1 MPSRSGP
8 VAAPSHVTAARVARP
23 LLHGSHHLF
32 EAEARMRYAG
42 LVVMLVVLTAG
53 CDRSRAELTKALA
66 ESRAAEAQKDSLLTE
81 VLETTQFVSDLNSEL
96 AKAKAVSVAAEGDDP
111 GVPGARQDRE
121 ERQETLERIQQVIA
135 RLNESETKLIATEN
149 RAKNAKIKNA
159 RLLAQIATYMQTIED
174 LKTAAE
180 QQRAENEAIIADQR
194 TQIATLAGQV
204 DNLNVQAASLR
215 DTLVHLTKYKN
226 RVYYAVGTK
235 DELINNGVVTKEG
248 SKFLFFGGTRLEP
261 ARRLNL
267 DAFTMIDKTQ
277 TLSIPLPRTDKKYKI
292 VSRQSP
298 EYLMGE
304 VTEKG
309 EVKGVVEIA
318 SPEEFWSA
326 SKFLILVQ
334 K

>member
-1 MPSRSGP
+1 
-8 VAAPSHVTAARVARP
+8 
-23 LLHGSHHLF
+23 
-32 EAEARMRYAG
+32 MRYVG
-42 LVVMLVVLTAG
+42 LIVLLAAMITG
-53 CDRSRAELTKALA
+53 CDRSRSELTKALA

-96 AKAKAVSVAAEGDDP
+96 AKAKSVLVASGGDDP
-111 GVPGARQDRE
+111 GVPGAQQDRE
-121 ERQETLERIQQVIA
+121 DRQATLERIQQVIA
-135 RLNESETKLIATEN
+135 RLNESETKLTATEN

-159 RLLAQIATYMQTIED
+159 RLLAQIATYKQTIED

-180 QQRAENEAIIADQR
+180 QQRAEHEAIIADQK

-204 DNLNVQAASLR
+204 DNLNLDNASLR
-215 DTLVHLTKYKN
+215 DTVVHLTKYKN

-235 DELINNGVVTKEG
+235 DELLESGVVTKEG

-261 ARRLNL
+261 ARKLNL
-267 DAFTMIDKTQ
+267 EAFTTIDKTQ

-298 EYLMGE
+298 EYLAGD
-304 VTEKG
+304 VSEKG

>member
-1 MPSRSGP
+1 
-8 VAAPSHVTAARVARP
+8 
-23 LLHGSHHLF
+23 
-32 EAEARMRYAG
+32 MRYVG
-42 LVVMLVVLTAG
+42 LIVLLAAMITG
-53 CDRSRAELTKALA
+53 CDRSRSELTKALA

-96 AKAKAVSVAAEGDDP
+96 AKTKSVLVATGGDDP
-111 GVPGARQDRE
+111 GAPGAQQDRE
-121 ERQETLERIQQVIA
+121 ERKATLERIQQVIA
-135 RLNESETKLIATEN
+135 RLNESETKLTATEN

-159 RLLAQIATYMQTIED
+159 RLLAQIATYKQTIED

-180 QQRAENEAIIADQR
+180 QQRAEHEAIIADQK

-204 DNLNVQAASLR
+204 DNLNLDNTSLR
-215 DTLVHLTKYKN
+215 DTVVHLTKYKN

-235 DELINNGVVTKEG
+235 DELLESGVVTKEG

-261 ARRLNL
+261 ARKLNL
-267 DAFTMIDKTQ
+267 EAFTTIDKTQ

-298 EYLMGE
+298 EYLAGD
-304 VTEKG
+304 VSEKG